1 MKSLQISLKKLK
13 LLLSSSSTNLF
24 YQSTTATLLATTT
37 ATTTTTT
44 TTNKLSLV
52 YQQSSNSLHTTTT
65 SLSHYYLTKNHHH
78 LEFNMMLYKLTI
90 LFHFTFHTDPS
101 CPSSMSSNTL
111 KSTATDSSPPT
122 HWDPKQTPYP
132 KARRDESFKETFKS
146 QVNGEVEVHDPY
158 HWLHEPPNKSEE
170 TQKFV
175 NDQAEFTK
183 SFLSN
188 YSKKD
193 ELHSKILKNW
203 DYPKFSC
210 HSLKGDG
217 YYYFNYNSGLQHQSI
232 LYRIKKGQ
240 ESNSI
245 QSSSEP
251 GAAQGPGGSLFFDPN
266 LLSLDGTA
274 SLSSIVFS
282 KPGNFV
288 AYGVSLSGSDWTT
301 IYVRRSDS
309 PHLKSAEEGGKR
321 GEDPGRL
328 DDVIRFVKFGS
339 ATWLHDE
346 SGFFYQ
352 RFPEKNQHGSTE
364 HKSGTDTGAD
374 LNAMVY
380 FHKLGDP
387 QEKDIL
393 ILEDPENPEYMW
405 GTGVTDDGKYLIM
418 STAKDSSRSNRL
430 WIAKLDDQ
438 SIGPNLK
445 WHKIVNEFGNE
456 FDLSANDGSR
466 FYIVTNKDA
475 PKRKVVVYD
484 LEKPE
489 LGFQDL
495 IPEDPNAILE
505 TFFPIHQDKVII
517 GYSKDVK
524 DELFIYELYT
534 GKKIKQFAQDIIGSC
549 AQITGKREHN
559 EFFFMFTG
567 FLSPGTIYRYNFDAP
582 EGKEMSLF
590 RVTELSGLNPDEFVS
605 KQVFYK
611 SKDGTQIPMFI
622 THRKDFK
629 QDGTAPGYQYGYG
642 GFSISINPFFSPAL
656 MTFVAHY
663 GAVLAVPNIRGG
675 GEYGEDWHLAGTK
688 EKKQNVFDDFQY
700 ATKYLVDHKYVDPTK
715 VTINGGSNGG
725 LLVAA
730 CVNQA
735 PELYGAALAEVG
747 VLDMLRFHRFTI
759 GRAWT
764 ADYGNPDEGEA
775 FDYLIK
781 YSPLHNVDPKVTYP
795 ALMLLTADHDDR
807 VVPLHSFKFAAEL
820 QYRLSEN
827 PNPLLL
833 RLDLKAG
840 HGAGKSTAM
849 RIQEF
854 TDKLSFVAMNL
865 GLEWRD

>member
-1 MKSLQISLKKLK
+1 MKKIEYLKNLK
-13 LLLSSSSTNLF
+13 HLISSSSIRSNLLIYHSSAITTTTLASNTKLSLI
-24 YQSTTATLLATTT
+24 YQSSSSSSSNSFHTTT
-37 ATTTTTT
+37 ITTTTTLN
-44 TTNKLSLV
+44 NK
-52 YQQSSNSLHTTTT
+52 
-65 SLSHYYLTKNHHH
+65 H
-78 LEFNMMLYKLTI
+78 LQ
-90 LFHFTFHTDPS
+90 S
-101 CPSSMSSNTL
+101 CPSSMT
-111 KSTATDSSPPT
+111 STPLSTSTDSCPT
-122 HWDPKQTPYP
+122 PWNPKQTPYP
-132 KARRDESFKETFKS
+132 NARRDESFKEMFKS
-146 QVNGEVEVHDPY
+146 QSKGEVEVYDPY

-183 SFLSN
+183 SFLSK
-188 YSKKD
+188 YPKKD
-193 ELHSKILKNW
+193 QLHSSILKNW
-203 DYPKFSC
+203 NYPRFSC

-217 YYYFNYNSGLQHQSI
+217 YYYFNYNSGLQHQSVI
-232 LYRIKKGQ
+232 YRIKKDQ
-240 ESNSI
+240 TLNPTLENPS
-245 QSSSEP
+245 
-251 GAAQGPGGSLFFDPN
+251 GGELFFDPN
-266 LLSLDGTA
+266 LLSLDGTSA
-274 SLSSIVFS
+274 LSSMVFT
-282 KPGNFV
+282 KAGNYM
-288 AYGVSLSGSDWTT
+288 AYGVSVSGSDWTT
-301 IYVRRSDS
+301 IYVRKSS
-309 PHLKSAEEGGKR
+309 MPHLKSAEDGGKR

-328 DDVIRFVKFGS
+328 DDVIKFVKFGS

-352 RFPEKNQHGSTE
+352 RFPEKDEHGNSE
-364 HKSGTDTGAD
+364 QKSGTDTGAD

-393 ILEDPENPEYMW
+393 ILQDPENPHYMW

-418 STAKDSSRSNRL
+418 SVAKDSARSNQL
-430 WIAKLDDQ
+430 WIAKLDEEP
-438 SIGPNLK
+438 IGPNIK

-484 LEKPE
+484 LDKPE

-495 IPEDPNAILE
+495 IPEDPHSILE

-524 DELFIYELYT
+524 DELYLYELFT
-534 GKKIKQFAQDIIGSC
+534 GKRIKQFAKGIIGSC
-549 AQITGKREHN
+549 AQITGKRHHD

-567 FLSPGTIYRYNFDAP
+567 FLSPGTIYRYNFNAP
-582 EGKEMSLF
+582 EGEEMSVF
-590 RVTELSGLNPDEFVS
+590 RVTELSGLNPNDFVS
-605 KQVFYK
+605 KQVFYE

-629 QDGTAPGYQYGYG
+629 QDGTAPGFQYGYG
-642 GFSISINPFFSPAL
+642 GFSISITPFFSPAL

-675 GEYGEDWHLAGTK
+675 GEYGEDWHLAGTQ

-700 ATKYLVDHKYVDPTK
+700 ATKYLIENKYVNPSK

-735 PELYGAALAEVG
+735 PELYGVGLAEVG

-764 ADYGNPDEGEA
+764 ADYGNPDEGKA
-775 FDYLIK
+775 FDYLWK
-781 YSPLHNVDPKVTYP
+781 YSPLHNVNPKATYP

-807 VVPLHSFKFAAEL
+807 VVPLHSFKFAAQL
-820 QYRLSEN
+820 QYLLSEN
-827 PNPLLL
+827 VNPLLL
-833 RLDLKAG
+833 RLDLNAG

-849 RIQEF
+849 RIQEY